1 MSAQEDKVAGRVQLD
16 TVGVGERLG
25 ISAVSVRRYMVAD
38 RDKYSF
44 PQPDGYLGRTP
55 WWWSDTID
63 EWAAARP
70 GRGVGGGR
78 PRKPTH
84 VVEIERRNGV
94 RGPHP
99 AESFRWACGCGDVG
113 RWTRQHDTAR
123 KGAERH
129 AEKAGA

>member
-1 MSAQEDKVAGRVQLD
+1 MGGRVQLD

-63 EWAAARP
+63 GWAAARP

-78 PRKPTH
+78 PRKATH
-84 VVEIERRNGV
+84 EAGV
-94 RGPHP
+94 ASEKLKDGTLR
-99 AESFRWACGCGDVG
+99 FRWRCSCGETG
-113 RWTRQHDTAR
+113 RWGRHEGTAR